1 MPTKDAV
8 EKLIAAR
15 LAADV
20 SNTPTIL
27 VARTDADAA
36 DLVTSDVDETDRP
49 FLTGERTSEGF
60 YRSKAGLDQAIARG
74 LAYAPYSDLV
84 WCETSKP
91 DLEQAKVFAEAIK
104 KDHPEILMA
113 YNCSPSFNWKKAL
126 SDNEIATFQ
135 EQLSSFGYK
144 FQFIT
149 LAGFLSINSS
159 MFELASN
166 YKG

>member
-60 YRSKAGLDQAIARG
+60 YRTKAGLDQAIARG
-74 LAYAPYSDLV
+74 LAYAPSL
-84 WCETSKP
+84 
-91 DLEQAKVFAEAIK
+91 I
-104 KDHPEILMA
+104 
-113 YNCSPSFNWKKAL
+113 
-126 SDNEIATFQ
+126 
-135 EQLSSFGYK
+135 
-144 FQFIT
+144 
-149 LAGFLSINSS
+149 
-159 MFELASN
+159 
-166 YKG
+166 

>member
-1 MPTKDAV
+1 MWSFGRESFSANKDAV

-60 YRSKAGLDQAIARG
+60 YR
-74 LAYAPYSDLV
+74 
-84 WCETSKP
+84 
-91 DLEQAKVFAEAIK
+91 
-104 KDHPEILMA
+104 
-113 YNCSPSFNWKKAL
+113 L
-126 SDNEIATFQ
+126 SLIH
-135 EQLSSFGYK
+135 
-144 FQFIT
+144 I
-149 LAGFLSINSS
+149 
-159 MFELASN
+159 
-166 YKG
+166 